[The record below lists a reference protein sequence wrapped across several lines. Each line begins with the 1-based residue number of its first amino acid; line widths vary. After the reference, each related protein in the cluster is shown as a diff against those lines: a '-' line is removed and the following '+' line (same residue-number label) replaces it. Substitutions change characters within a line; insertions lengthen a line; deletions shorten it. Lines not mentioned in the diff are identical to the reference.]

1 MRILSLSWSTGSP
14 FGRNHWNFAGGWAST
29 TFHDDHDDDDDFHD
43 IDDDHDDHGDDKDDD
58 DDQYRLKPH
67 HLAGSEVALLSKKL
81 LVQSRLHK
89 PIHRLAGMIVIILMV
104 WR

>member
-29 TFHDDHDDDDDFHD
+29 TFHDDDDDDDDD

-89 PIHRLAGMIVIILMV
+89 PIHRLIKVKIMI
-104 WR
+104 WY